1 MRDTNLHNKDFSE
14 MHSGS
19 CNQMTSSCKCAI
31 GRKVI
36 TRRHNGVERVERV
49 EQVSIL
55 ATIALVPYTIG
66 NQSQAMFIS
75 NLLAKNPS

>member
-1 MRDTNLHNKDFSE
+1 M
-14 MHSGS
+14 
-19 CNQMTSSCKCAI
+19 QMSI

-66 NQSQAMFIS
+66 NQSQAMFILQS
-75 NLLAKNPS
+75 AGEDPKLWSIRKPVVLAKQINKESVSVI